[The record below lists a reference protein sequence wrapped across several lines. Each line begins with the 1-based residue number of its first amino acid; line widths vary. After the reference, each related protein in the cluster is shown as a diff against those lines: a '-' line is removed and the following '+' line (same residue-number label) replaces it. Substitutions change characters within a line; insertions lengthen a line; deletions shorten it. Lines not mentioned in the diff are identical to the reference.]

1 MEYCTT
7 NNMWYD
13 ILNNQNQGAL
23 YSLDHIH
30 FMNFTVDYDA
40 GVERKATC
48 PTVLD
53 TKHYNKIKVLPHNFN
68 ITKVDPNP
76 VRRSM
81 LDNGIEEV
89 RWDLAQVP
97 RQKRLLIL
105 TGKRHNKKSFG
116 EPPRKTSVTKHIT
129 NNVSDK
135 TTKDILGIDFW
146 SLSTSNIWL
155 GSEAKRTLL
164 RNYYSYN
171 V

>member
-13 ILNNQNQGAL
+13 ILNNQNQGAM

-40 GVERKATC
+40 EVERKATC

-53 TKHYNKIKVLPHNFN
+53 TKHYNKIKVLPHNCN
-68 ITKVDPNP
+68 ITKVDLNP

-89 RWDLAQVP
+89 RWDFAQVP
-97 RQKRLLIL
+97 RKKGLLI
-105 TGKRHNKKSFG
+105 TTR
-116 EPPRKTSVTKHIT
+116 ETSKQ
-129 NNVSDK
+129 
-135 TTKDILGIDFW
+135 KDF
-146 SLSTSNIWL
+146 
-155 GSEAKRTLL
+155 
-164 RNYYSYN
+164 
-171 V
+171 